1 MSARQQGIRRR
12 GIFWRRGAT
21 LLFVVLAAA
30 LSFGLYVVKHRVIA
44 LESRLNDI
52 NRDIARDLRAIH
64 VLRAEWSYLN
74 QPERLRDLA
83 GRHLGMAPATGR
95 QFGTVADLPPAPAGE
110 GDGAAEGESTG
121 EARVN
126 LARGRVKP

>member
-1 MSARQQGIRRR
+1 MSALNIHRHGIL
-12 GIFWRRGAT
+12 WRRGAT
-21 LLFVVLAAA
+21 VLFVVLAGA

-44 LESRLNDI
+44 LESRLNEI

-74 QPERLRDLA
+74 QPARLRELA

-95 QFGTVADLPPAPAGE
+95 QFGTLADLPPAVAGESGGAGE
-110 GDGAAEGESTG
+110 GENRVDTRVSLAGE
-121 EARVN
+121 RM
-126 LARGRVKP
+126 KP

>member
-1 MSARQQGIRRR
+1 MSIRRH
-12 GIFWRRGAT
+12 GILWRRGAT
-21 LLFVVLAAA
+21 VLFVLLAGA

-74 QPERLRDLA
+74 QPERLRELA

-110 GDGAAEGESTG
+110 SENAAESESKG

-126 LARGRVKP
+126 LARGAVKP